1 MKPTLYKILFL
12 FFLLNTYFGGNSYAR
27 GIQTQLQYVDTLSQI
42 VESSVHDTIKIDAI
56 NDYIFRYASNSP
68 AYFIPYC
75 DIAINKSIFL
85 SDSVRLSRSLNR
97 KAVTY
102 YFMDD
107 YRLALNYYLNALQI
121 SERVQIPENI
131 ASDYNNIGL
140 VLLELGIYKQA
151 LDYFLKSSKL
161 LKESKRNDIIARVY
175 DNIGMAHYSLQNYDS
190 ALVWYSKSFEIN
202 NAIKQMSTLASNIK
216 NVGNVLIAKGDFKTS
231 AAHFEMSANL
241 YDSLGNFKVLAEILN
256 LMAYS
261 KAKMG
266 QYPEAFTALEK
277 SKFYI
282 KAIGSDKLNLEN
294 LLYYARV
301 YELKGDKT
309 RALQFLNE
317 YIEKRDSLQLKDKL
331 INYEQLRIIAETN
344 EKIKD
349 IELLKNLNR
358 IQKEELRNQRTIQIG
373 SIVLLALLL
382 IVLILVIQML
392 RTKTNTNRML
402 ERLVEE
408 RTSELKKAKEL
419 AEQSDFQKSEFL
431 SNISHEVR
439 TPMNAIVGF
448 SDLLMHNPSDSNQSE
463 EILSNIKRS
472 TLKLLNLFEK
482 ISIMVQLDTGLD
494 VDSKPKECD
503 FVILFKNI
511 ETKALDRLAECEL
524 KITIN
529 YQIDDAL
536 LASSFLLPV
545 KSIEMILNE
554 LLDNA
559 IKFSGSGKV
568 EYGVFLSEGKLN
580 FYVSDNGIGIEKEN
594 IEKVFDKF
602 VKFAPTHCGICDG
615 AGIGLAIVKK
625 NIENFGGSISIISE
639 KGAGTRVE
647 FTVPLS

>member
-1 MKPTLYKILFL
+1 M
-12 FFLLNTYFGGNSYAR
+12 LNG
-27 GIQTQLQYVDTLSQI
+27 
-42 VESSVHDTIKIDAI
+42 
-56 NDYIFRYASNSP
+56 
-68 AYFIPYC
+68 
-75 DIAINKSIFL
+75 
-85 SDSVRLSRSLNR
+85 
-97 KAVTY
+97 
-102 YFMDD
+102 
-107 YRLALNYYLNALQI
+107 
-121 SERVQIPENI
+121 
-131 ASDYNNIGL
+131 
-140 VLLELGIYKQA
+140 
-151 LDYFLKSSKL
+151 
-161 LKESKRNDIIARVY
+161 SKRSDIIARVY

-216 NVGNVLIAKGDFKTS
+216 NVGNVLIAKGDFKT
-231 AAHFEMSANL
+231 AALHFEMSANL

-277 SKFYI
+277 SKFYSN
-282 KAIGSDKLNLEN
+282 AIESDKLNLEN
-294 LLYYARV
+294 LLYHARV
-301 YELKGDKT
+301 YELKGDNTK
-309 RALQFLNE
+309 ALQYMNE

-349 IELLKNLNR
+349 IELLKKVNR
-358 IQKEELRNQRTIQIG
+358 IQKEELRNQRTIQVG

-448 SDLLMHNPSDSNQSE
+448 SDLLMHNPSCSNQRE

-482 ISIMVQLDTGLD
+482 ISILVQLNNGLD
-494 VDSKPKECD
+494 VDSKLKECD
-503 FVILFKNI
+503 FVRMFKSI
-511 ETKALDRLAECEL
+511 EINALNRITECNL
-524 KITIN
+524 KISIDFH
-529 YQIDDAL
+529 IDDAL
-536 LASSFLLPV
+536 RTSSIILPV
-545 KSIEMILNE
+545 KSIEMVLNE
-554 LLDNA
+554 LMDNA
-559 IKFSGSGKV
+559 IKFSGSGRV
-568 EYGVFLSEGKLN
+568 EYGVFLSEGRLN
-580 FYVSDNGIGIEKEN
+580 FYVTDNGIGIEKEN
-594 IEKVFDKF
+594 VEKVFDKF
-602 VKFAPTHCGICDG
+602 VKFAPSHCGICDG

-625 NIENFGGSISIISE
+625 SIENFGGSISIISE
-639 KGAGTRVE
+639 KGTGTKVE